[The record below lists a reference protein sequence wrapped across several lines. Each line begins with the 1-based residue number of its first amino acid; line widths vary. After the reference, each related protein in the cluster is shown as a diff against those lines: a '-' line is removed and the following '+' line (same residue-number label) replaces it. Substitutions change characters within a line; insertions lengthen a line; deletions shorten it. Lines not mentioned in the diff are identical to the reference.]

1 MKKILIL
8 WVIMSSLILL
18 SCAKKESKLKI
29 GIIKPSIDHL
39 PLTYALSE
47 QMISKEDTEIIMFN
61 SGWEAQEAMVSGQI
75 DISIMPFTYVWTARS
90 KGYPL
95 KTISFFERET
105 DGIVVTSDIKQ
116 MKDLNGKKIG
126 VLRASTIDAFLYDLI
141 KKDSLLVETVY
152 FRTPNEM
159 ISALKNKDV
168 SGIVTYVPIIQKL
181 SDEFKVIYWFSE
193 QMPEH
198 PCCNLV
204 GTEKALDDKYL
215 QVLALMRALDH
226 SIQSIREKDEKVI
239 QLMMKNY
246 LLSREQSLDALQ
258 HSIFKMNLSEKDK
271 AFEEETMKTFL
282 ELKYIEQM
290 PKAEDVYEDRL
301 IREL

>member
-1 MKKILIL
+1 
-8 WVIMSSLILL
+8 MSSLLML
-18 SCAKKESKLKI
+18 SCAKKTSKLKV

-47 QMISKEDTEIIMFN
+47 NLISAEDTEVIMFS
-61 SGWEAQEAMVSGQI
+61 SGWEAQEAMVNGQI
-75 DISIMPFTYVWTARS
+75 DMSIMPFTYVWTARS

-95 KTISFFERET
+95 KTVSFFERET
-105 DGIVVTSDIKQ
+105 DGILVPSEIQ
-116 MKDLNGKKIG
+116 QLKDLNGKKIG
-126 VLRASTIDAFLYDLI
+126 VLRASTIDAFLYDLVN
-141 KKDSLLVETVY
+141 KDSLSIETVY

-181 SDEFKVIYWFSE
+181 SDEFKVIHWFSE
-193 QMPEH
+193 RMPEH

-204 GTEKALDDKYL
+204 GTEKALDEKYL
-215 QVLALMRALDH
+215 QVLALMRVLDQ
-226 SIQSIREKDEKVI
+226 SIQTINSQDEKVI
-239 QLMMKNY
+239 QLMMKTY

-258 HSIFKMNLSEKDK
+258 HSVFKMNLSEKDK
-271 AFEEETMKTFL
+271 QFEEETMKTFL
-282 ELKYIEQM
+282 ELKYIDQL
-290 PKAEDVYEDRL
+290 PKSEEIYEDRL